1 MTENIENNTKVKGFF
16 KKESKN
22 LGNLT
27 VDFIQDF
34 YPSYSVNNDIVD
46 SLQNKE
52 KEDSLHLLNNSFTFY
67 RICECKIY
75 DVEDRFEYFLEKL
88 KKLFTTAYSIKRNI
102 CYGIV
107 SNNGNVSLVLGVYN
121 KNSEDEAILPVI
133 KGLLSGIKIEKY
145 DKKFINEKDDNGK
158 YKNRYVGCISG
169 VPAVKIDGEYQK
181 KDLSSLIRSLNKQ
194 NYTIMVLCKPIN
206 EDKIQEKINK
216 AIKIQDDCF
225 AISKRTLSLQTGKSE
240 GDTQT
245 KNYNETKGKNENKSS
260 GTSMSGAVPL
270 AAAGAGLGSV
280 IPGLGTVSGGLI
292 GFIVGSTL
300 NFNMNKQEGT
310 NYSITEGYSKAISK
324 TITENESIS
333 GDIQNGFAIELMKM
347 AENMI
352 ERLKIG
358 RNIGMWETLVSYSS
372 DSKLAMDIIQGSLYS
387 EIASEVTEILPPR
400 VFPYFKNKDA
410 TEQAIIPKGFFDK
423 NTKNK
428 LCSLVTSEEI
438 CGICS
443 IPIDNTFGFE
453 INESK
458 GYALNF
464 VKGENYKTLGYVC
477 EYENPLEN
485 VPFGLSE
492 DDLNKHTFVCGI
504 TGSGKTN
511 TVKKILESIDKPFLV
526 IEPVKKEYR
535 NIKKDVE
542 VYTMGRPEINC
553 IKMNPFYV
561 PMGISLQQHIDS
573 LKDLFSASFSFYG
586 PMPYIVEKCFYRIYE
601 NKGWNL
607 TFGLHSYYLE
617 KNKNNL
623 SEELFDN
630 NKLEEFYET
639 TSHKYLF
646 PNMQD
651 LKDDV
656 EYYINNEMT
665 YEGEVKGNIEGAI
678 KARIDSLCV
687 GAKGYMFNTNENN
700 MFDEYTVEK
709 ENKILKLNTIL
720 NQNSVFELEGLADD
734 SDKAFALGLLIIY
747 INEYRQVNKEIDN
760 TKGLKHLLVIE
771 EAHRLL
777 KNVSTEKNEDIG
789 NPKGKA
795 VEHFTNML
803 AEMRSY
809 GQGVIVAEQIPTKL
823 APDVIKNSSNKI
835 IHRIIAKDD
844 QEVIANTIGVYP
856 KDSIYLGNSKT
867 GYTLCHKEG
876 MVQPVIVKIDE
887 VKSENKSDK
896 QLYLKDIDDKIFNI
910 NKSIIKNQLSE
921 YISVWAVKTLVS
933 MMYNP
938 NAEEIFNGLNLAY
951 EEIENKI
958 DLSFINLIP
967 SNKYK
972 KQDYIKKCIY
982 ESIISLLV
990 SGVFSNHK
998 LPTDKF
1004 VSLIDEIIKNPYI
1017 LNEDNDKDE
1026 DDDIIIKNKDK
1037 LLEEFGSFY
1046 NREPKNKSVEI
1057 VAQLYSKEYVNNY
1070 NITKAIDNFTLKS
1083 NNQFVED
1090 VKNYLENKEKEV
1102 IK

>member
-1 MTENIENNTKVKGFF
+1 MEDKKDIIIKEFKKDTEKLGKSTVNFIEN
-16 KKESKN
+16 
-22 LGNLT
+22 
-27 VDFIQDF
+27 F
-34 YPSYSVNNDIVD
+34 YPYYSVNNDIAK
-46 SLQNKE
+46 LE
-52 KEDSLHLLNNSFTFY
+52 KENSLDLLNSFTFY
-67 RICECKIY
+67 KICECKIY
-75 DVEDRFEYFLEKL
+75 DVDDRFEYFLEKL
-88 KKLFTTAYSIKRNI
+88 KKLFTAAYSMNRNVY
-102 CYGIV
+102 YGIV
-107 SNNGNVSLVLGVYN
+107 GDNGNVSLVFGVDA
-121 KNSEDEAILPVI
+121 KNGENETILSII

-145 DKKFINEKDDNGK
+145 DKKFIIEKDDNGK
-158 YKNRYVGCISG
+158 DKKRYVGCISG

-181 KDLSSLIRSLNKQ
+181 KDLSPLIRSLNKE
-194 NYTIMVLCKPIN
+194 NYTIMILCKPLKQ
-206 EDKIQEKINK
+206 ESIQEKINE
-216 AIKIQDDCF
+216 AINIQDKCF

-240 GDTQT
+240 GETHTETEGVNYSKTQSSNFIMRLVDFFRGSQT
-245 KNYNETKGKNENKSS
+245 ETEGKSESVREAISKTLNENKSI
-260 GTSMSGAVPL
+260 A
-270 AAAGAGLGSV
+270 
-280 IPGLGTVSGGLI
+280 
-292 GFIVGSTL
+292 
-300 NFNMNKQEGT
+300 
-310 NYSITEGYSKAISK
+310 
-324 TITENESIS
+324 

-347 AENMI
+347 AESTI

-358 RNIGMWETLVSYSS
+358 RNIGMWETVISYSS

-387 EIASEVTEILPPR
+387 EIASEVPEILSPV
-400 VFPYFKNKDA
+400 VFPYENA
-410 TEQAIIPKGFFDK
+410 IEEQAIIPKGFFENEKDYK
-423 NTKNK
+423 NN
-428 LCSLVTSEEI
+428 LCSLITSEEI

-443 IPIDNTFGFE
+443 IPIENTFGFE

-458 GYALNF
+458 GYALNYL
-464 VKGENYKTLGYVC
+464 KKENDKTLGYVC
-477 EYENPLEN
+477 EYDNPLDN

-492 DDLNKHTFVCGI
+492 EDLNKHVFVCGI

-511 TVKKILESIDKPFLV
+511 TVKKILESVNEPFLV

-535 NIKKDVE
+535 NIKKDIE

-586 PMPYIVEKCFYRIYE
+586 PMPYIFEKCLYNIYE
-601 NKGWNL
+601 KKGWNL

-617 KNKNNL
+617 KYKNNL

-630 NKLEEFYET
+630 SKLEEFYKT
-639 TSHKYLF
+639 ISHKYLF

-651 LKDDV
+651 LKEEV
-656 EYYINNEMT
+656 ANYIKTMS
-665 YEGEVKGNIEGAI
+665 YEGDVKGNIEGAI

-687 GAKGYMFNTNENN
+687 GAKGYMFNTND
-700 MFDEYTVEK
+700 MFDFD
-709 ENKILKLNTIL
+709 IIF

-747 INEYRQVNKEIDN
+747 INEYRQVDKEIN
-760 TKGLKHLLVIE
+760 NKKGLKHLLVIE

-835 IHRIIAKDD
+835 VHRIIAKDD
-844 QEVIANTIGVYP
+844 QEIIANTIGIYP
-856 KDSIYLGNSKT
+856 EDAIYLGNSKT
-867 GYTLCHKEG
+867 GYALCHKEG

-887 VKSENKSDK
+887 VESNNISDK
-896 QLYLKDIDDKIFNI
+896 NLYEKNIDDKIFNI

-933 MMYNP
+933 IMYNP
-938 NAEEIFNGLNLAY
+938 NAEDLNSA
-951 EEIENKI
+951 IDNKI
-958 DLSFINLIP
+958 DLSSISLIP

-972 KQDYIKKCIY
+972 KQDYIKQCIY
-982 ESIISLLV
+982 ESIVSLLV

-998 LPTDKF
+998 LPENNFIK
-1004 VSLIDEIIKNPYI
+1004 LIDDTIKIPDNQNLTK
-1017 LNEDNDKDE
+1017 LNKELDE
-1026 DDDIIIKNKDK
+1026 D
-1037 LLEEFGSFY
+1037 FY
-1046 NREPKNKSVEI
+1046 YHGNSKNKSVEI
-1057 VAQLYSKEYVNNY
+1057 VAQLVSKEYSNNY
-1070 NITKAIDNFTLKS
+1070 NIAQLINDFTLKN
-1083 NNQFVED
+1083 NNQFIED
-1090 VKNYLENKEKEV
+1090 VKNYLEYLENKEEKEA

>member
-1 MTENIENNTKVKGFF
+1 MTANEIDNKENNTKLKKFF
-16 KKESKN
+16 EEESKN

-27 VDFIQDF
+27 VDFIKDF
-34 YPSYSVNNDIVD
+34 YPSYSVNNDIAK
-46 SLQNKE
+46 LE
-52 KEDSLHLLNNSFTFY
+52 KENSLDLLNSFTFY
-67 RICECKIY
+67 KICECKIY
-75 DVEDRFEYFLEKL
+75 DVDDRDDRFEYFLEKL
-88 KKLFTTAYSIKRNI
+88 KKLFTAAYSMNRNVY
-102 CYGIV
+102 YGIV
-107 SNNGNVSLVLGVYN
+107 GDNGNVSLVLGVDA
-121 KNSEDEAILPVI
+121 KNDKNETILSII

-145 DKKFINEKDDNGK
+145 DKKFVIEKDDNGK
-158 YKNRYVGCISG
+158 DKKRFVGCISG

-181 KDLSSLIRSLNKQ
+181 KDLSPLIRSLNKE
-194 NYTIMVLCKPIN
+194 NYTIMILCKPLKQESIQNKIN
-206 EDKIQEKINK
+206 E
-216 AIKIQDDCF
+216 AIKIQDECF

-240 GDTQT
+240 G
-245 KNYNETKGKNENKSS
+245 ETHTE
-260 GTSMSGAVPL
+260 T
-270 AAAGAGLGSV
+270 
-280 IPGLGTVSGGLI
+280 
-292 GFIVGSTL
+292 
-300 NFNMNKQEGT
+300 EGV
-310 NYSITEGYSKAISK
+310 NYSKTQSSNFIMRLVDFFRGSQTETEGKSESVSKAISK
-324 TITENESIS
+324 TINENESIS

-347 AENMI
+347 AESTI

-358 RNIGMWETLVSYSS
+358 RNIGMWETVISYSS

-387 EIASEVTEILPPR
+387 EIASEVPEILPPV
-400 VFPYFKNKDA
+400 VFSYENA
-410 TEQAIIPKGFFDK
+410 IEEQAIIPKGFFENEKDYK
-423 NTKNK
+423 NN
-428 LCSLVTSEEI
+428 LCSLITSEEI

-443 IPIDNTFGFE
+443 IPIENTFGFE

-458 GYALNF
+458 GYALNYL
-464 VKGENYKTLGYVC
+464 KKENDKTLGYVC
-477 EYENPLEN
+477 EYDNPLDN

-492 DDLNKHTFVCGI
+492 EDLNKHVFVCGI

-511 TVKKILESIDKPFLV
+511 TVKKILESVNEPFLV

-535 NIKKDVE
+535 NIKKDIE

-586 PMPYIVEKCFYRIYE
+586 PMPYIVEKCLYRIYE
-601 NKGWNL
+601 KKGWNL

-617 KNKNNL
+617 ENKNNL

-630 NKLEEFYET
+630 SKLEEFYKT

-656 EYYINNEMT
+656 NYYINNEMT
-665 YEGEVKGNIEGAI
+665 YEGEIKGNIEGAI

-687 GAKGYMFNTNENN
+687 GAKGYMFNTND
-700 MFDEYTVEK
+700 MFDFD
-709 ENKILKLNTIL
+709 IIF

-747 INEYRQVNKEIDN
+747 INEYRQVDKEIN
-760 TKGLKHLLVIE
+760 NKKGLKHLLVIE

-835 IHRIIAKDD
+835 VHRIIAKDD
-844 QEVIANTIGVYP
+844 QEVIANSIGIYP
-856 KDSIYLGNSKT
+856 EDAIYLGNSKT
-867 GYTLCHKEG
+867 GYALCHKEG

-887 VKSENKSDK
+887 VESNNISDK
-896 QLYLKDIDDKIFNI
+896 NLYEKNIDEKIKNI
-910 NKSIIKNQLSE
+910 NKSVIKNQLSNDI
-921 YISVWAVKTLVS
+921 YAWACKTLIS
-933 MMYNP
+933 LMYNP
-938 NAEEIFNGLNLAY
+938 NDKELYEGLDFAYNEID
-951 EEIENKI
+951 NKI
-958 DLSFINLIP
+958 RLDSISLIKCN
-967 SNKYK
+967 NKK
-972 KQDYIKKCIY
+972 DYIIECIN
-982 ESIISLLV
+982 EAIISLLV

-998 LPTDKF
+998 LPTDEF
-1004 VSLIDEIIKNPYI
+1004 VSLIDEIIHNPII
-1017 LNEDNDKDE
+1017 LNDVVNKEDEQDE
-1026 DDDIIIKNKDK
+1026 CEQDITKK
-1037 LLEEFGSFY
+1037 LYLLNEFENFY
-1046 NREPKNKSVEI
+1046 NGEPKNKSVEI
-1057 VAQLYSKEYVNNY
+1057 VAQLYSKEYANNN
-1070 NITKAIDNFTLKS
+1070 NITNSINDYTLLK

-1090 VKNYLENKEKEV
+1090 VKNYLEYLENKEEKEV

>member
-1 MTENIENNTKVKGFF
+1 MSDKKDITEIKDDTKTLGDLF
-16 KKESKN
+16 KNDTES
-22 LGNLT
+22 LGRLT
-27 VDFIQDF
+27 VNFIQDF
-34 YPSYSVNNDIVD
+34 YPSYSINNGID
-46 SLQNKE
+46 SLP
-52 KEDSLHLLNNSFTFY
+52 KEDSLGLLNSFTFY

-88 KKLFTTAYSIKRNI
+88 KKLFTAAYSINRNV

-107 SNNGNVSLVLGVYN
+107 SKDGNVSLVLGVDS
-121 KNSEDEAILPVI
+121 KNGEDETILSVI

-145 DKKFINEKDDNGK
+145 DKKIINEK
-158 YKNRYVGCISG
+158 YKNGYAGCISG
-169 VPAVKIDGEYQK
+169 VPAIKIDGEYQK
-181 KDLSSLIRSLNKQ
+181 KDLSPLIRSLNGQ
-194 NYTIMVLCKPIN
+194 NYTIMILCKPLDKIN
-206 EDKIQEKINK
+206 IQEKINK
-216 AIKIQDDCF
+216 AIDIQDKCF
-225 AISKRTLSLQTGKSE
+225 AISKRSISYQKGISEGKTETITDGISYSKTQGSNFFMRIVDFFRGSQNETEGKSE
-240 GDTQT
+240 
-245 KNYNETKGKNENKSS
+245 
-260 GTSMSGAVPL
+260 
-270 AAAGAGLGSV
+270 SV
-280 IPGLGTVSGGLI
+280 SD
-292 GFIVGSTL
+292 
-300 NFNMNKQEGT
+300 
-310 NYSITEGYSKAISK
+310 AISK

-347 AENMI
+347 AESMV

-387 EIASEVTEILPPR
+387 EIASEVPEILPPV
-400 VFPYFKNKDA
+400 VFPYEET
-410 TEQAIIPKGFFDK
+410 TEQAIIPKGFFENKKD
-423 NTKNK
+423 NENNPK

-464 VKGENYKTLGYVC
+464 VKQENDKTLGYVC
-477 EYENPLEN
+477 EYESPLDN

-492 DDLNKHTFVCGI
+492 DDLNKHAFVCGI

-511 TVKKILESIDKPFLV
+511 TVKKILESVDKPFLV

-542 VYTMGRPEINC
+542 VYTLGRPEINC

-561 PMGISLQQHIDS
+561 PIGISLQQHIDS

-586 PMPYIVEKCFYRIYE
+586 PMPYIVEKCLYRIYE
-601 NKGWNL
+601 KKGWNF
-607 TFGLHSYYLE
+607 TFGLHYYYLE
-617 KNKNNL
+617 ENKNNL
-623 SEELFDN
+623 SEELFN
-630 NKLEEFYET
+630 KSKLEEFYKM

-656 EYYINNEMT
+656 DYYINKEMT
-665 YEGEVKGNIEGAI
+665 YEGEIKGNIQGAI
-678 KARIDSLCV
+678 KSRIDSLCV
-687 GAKGYMFNTNENN
+687 GAKGYMFNTND
-700 MFDEYTVEK
+700 MFEFDTVF
-709 ENKILKLNTIL
+709 

-760 TKGLKHLLVIE
+760 KKGLKHLLVIE

-856 KDSIYLGNSKT
+856 KDAIYLGNSKT
-867 GYTLCHKEG
+867 GYALCHKEG

-887 VKSENKSDK
+887 VESGNKSDNE
-896 QLYLKDIDDKIFNI
+896 LYRKDIDNKIFNI

-921 YISVWAVKTLVS
+921 YISAWAVKTLVS

-938 NAEEIFNGLNLAY
+938 NEDEIFNGLNFAY
-951 EEIENKI
+951 KEIDNKI
-958 DLSFINLIP
+958 DLNSISFIP

-972 KQDYIKKCIY
+972 KEDYIKECIY

-990 SGVFSNHK
+990 SGVFSNHELPKEEFIK
-998 LPTDKF
+998 LINDIIKIPTDEN
-1004 VSLIDEIIKNPYI
+1004 LIN
-1017 LNEDNDKDE
+1017 LNE
-1026 DDDIIIKNKDK
+1026 
-1037 LLEEFGSFY
+1037 EFKSFY
-1046 NREPKNKSVEI
+1046 GREPKNKIVEI
-1057 VAQLYSKEYVNNY
+1057 VAGLVSKEYSNDY
-1070 NITKAIDNFTLKS
+1070 NITQLINDFTLKN

-1090 VKNYLENKEKEV
+1090 VKNDLENKEKEV

>member
-1 MTENIENNTKVKGFF
+1 MGDKKDIIKFEDDTKTLGALTEN
-16 KKESKN
+16 
-22 LGNLT
+22 
-27 VDFIQDF
+27 FIQNF
-34 YPSYSVNNDIVD
+34 YPSYSVNNDIAE
-46 SLQNKE
+46 LE
-52 KEDSLHLLNNSFTFY
+52 KENSLDLLNSFTFY
-67 RICECKIY
+67 KICECKIY
-75 DVEDRFEYFLEKL
+75 NVDDRFEYFLEKL
-88 KKLFTTAYSIKRNI
+88 KKLFTAAYSMNRNVY
-102 CYGIV
+102 YGIV
-107 SNNGNVSLVLGVYN
+107 GDNGNVSLVLGVDA
-121 KNSEDEAILPVI
+121 KNDKNETILSII

-145 DKKFINEKDDNGK
+145 DKKFVIEKDDNGK
-158 YKNRYVGCISG
+158 DKKRYVGCISG

-181 KDLSSLIRSLNKQ
+181 KDLSPLIRSLNKE
-194 NYTIMVLCKPIN
+194 NYTIMILCKPLKQ
-206 EDKIQEKINK
+206 DDIQEKIDK
-216 AIKIQDDCF
+216 AINIQDKCF

-240 GDTQT
+240 GETHT
-245 KNYNETKGKNENKSS
+245 KSHSESEGQSIGVSAAPLLALAGAAIGSAILPGVGTSIGGGIGAMIGSAFNANKTKG
-260 GTSMSGAVPL
+260 
-270 AAAGAGLGSV
+270 
-280 IPGLGTVSGGLI
+280 
-292 GFIVGSTL
+292 
-300 NFNMNKQEGT
+300 T
-310 NYSITEGYSKAISK
+310 NHSYSEAISK
-324 TITENESIS
+324 TINENESIS

-347 AENMI
+347 AESTI

-358 RNIGMWETLVSYSS
+358 RNIGMWETVISYSS

-387 EIASEVTEILPPR
+387 EIASEVPEILPPV
-400 VFPYFKNKDA
+400 VFPYENA
-410 TEQAIIPKGFFDK
+410 IEEQAIIPKGFFENEKDYK
-423 NTKNK
+423 NN
-428 LCSLVTSEEI
+428 LCSLITSEEI

-443 IPIDNTFGFE
+443 IPIENTFGFE

-458 GYALNF
+458 GYALNYL
-464 VKGENYKTLGYVC
+464 KKENDKTLGYVC
-477 EYENPLEN
+477 EYDNPLDN

-492 DDLNKHTFVCGI
+492 EDLNKHVFVCGI

-511 TVKKILESIDKPFLV
+511 TVKKILESVNEPFLV

-535 NIKKDVE
+535 NIKKDIE

-586 PMPYIVEKCFYRIYE
+586 PMPYIFEKCLYNIYE
-601 NKGWNL
+601 KKGWNL

-617 KNKNNL
+617 KYKNNL

-630 NKLEEFYET
+630 SKLEEFYKT
-639 TSHKYLF
+639 ISHKYLF

-651 LKDDV
+651 LKEEV
-656 EYYINNEMT
+656 AKYINKMP
-665 YEGEVKGNIEGAI
+665 YKGELKGNIEGAI

-687 GAKGYMFNTNENN
+687 GAKGYMFNTND
-700 MFDEYTVEK
+700 MFDFD
-709 ENKILKLNTIL
+709 IIF

-747 INEYRQVNKEIDN
+747 INEYRQVDKEIN
-760 TKGLKHLLVIE
+760 NKKGLKHLLVIE

-835 IHRIIAKDD
+835 VHRIIAKDD
-844 QEVIANTIGVYP
+844 QEIIANTIGIYP
-856 KDSIYLGNSKT
+856 EDAIYLGNSKT
-867 GYTLCHKEG
+867 GYALCHKEG

-887 VKSENKSDK
+887 VESNNISDK
-896 QLYLKDIDDKIFNI
+896 NLYEKNIDDKIFNI

-933 MMYNP
+933 IMYNP
-938 NAEEIFNGLNLAY
+938 NAEDLNSA
-951 EEIENKI
+951 IDNKI
-958 DLSFINLIP
+958 DLISISLIP

-972 KQDYIKKCIY
+972 KQDYIKQCIY
-982 ESIISLLV
+982 ESIVSLLV

-998 LPTDKF
+998 LPENNFIK
-1004 VSLIDEIIKNPYI
+1004 LIDDTIKIPDNQNLTK
-1017 LNEDNDKDE
+1017 LNKELDE
-1026 DDDIIIKNKDK
+1026 D
-1037 LLEEFGSFY
+1037 FY
-1046 NREPKNKSVEI
+1046 YHGNSKNKSVEI
-1057 VAQLYSKEYVNNY
+1057 VAQLVSKEYSNNY
-1070 NITKAIDNFTLKS
+1070 NIAQLINDFTLKN
-1083 NNQFVED
+1083 NNQFIED
-1090 VKNYLENKEKEV
+1090 VKNYLEYLENKEEKEA

>member
-1 MTENIENNTKVKGFF
+1 MSDKKDITEF
-16 KKESKN
+16 KNDTES
-22 LGNLT
+22 LGRLT
-27 VDFIQDF
+27 VNFIQDF
-34 YPSYSVNNDIVD
+34 YPSYSINNGID
-46 SLQNKE
+46 SLPKE
-52 KEDSLHLLNNSFTFY
+52 EDSLGLLNSFTFY

-88 KKLFTTAYSIKRNI
+88 KKLFTAAYSINRNV

-107 SNNGNVSLVLGVYN
+107 SKDGNVSLVLGVDS
-121 KNSEDEAILPVI
+121 KNGEDETILSVI

-145 DKKFINEKDDNGK
+145 DKKIINEK
-158 YKNRYVGCISG
+158 YKNGYAGCISG
-169 VPAVKIDGEYQK
+169 VPTIKIDGEYQK
-181 KDLSSLIRSLNKQ
+181 KDLSPLIRSLNGQ
-194 NYTIMVLCKPIN
+194 NYTIMILCKPLDKIN
-206 EDKIQEKINK
+206 IQEKINK
-216 AIKIQDDCF
+216 AIDIQDKCF

-240 GDTQT
+240 GTT
-245 KNYNETKGKNENKSS
+245 HTTSYGENENNSIGGGMS
-260 GTSMSGAVPL
+260 FGPLLALAGGFIAPGVGT
-270 AAAGAGLGSV
+270 AAGSL
-280 IPGLGTVSGGLI
+280 IGLI
-292 GFIVGSTL
+292 ASL
-300 NFNMNKQEGT
+300 NFNISKSKGT
-310 NYSITEGYSKAISK
+310 NHGISDAISK

-333 GDIQNGFAIELMKM
+333 SDIQNGFAIELMKM
-347 AENMI
+347 AESMV

-387 EIASEVTEILPPR
+387 EIASEVPEILPPV
-400 VFPYFKNKDA
+400 VFPYKET
-410 TEQAIIPKGFFDK
+410 TEQAIIPKGFFENKKD
-423 NTKNK
+423 NENNPK

-464 VKGENYKTLGYVC
+464 VKQENNKTLGYVC
-477 EYENPLEN
+477 EYESPLDN

-492 DDLNKHTFVCGI
+492 DDLNKHAFVCGI

-511 TVKKILESIDKPFLV
+511 TVKKILESVDKPFLV

-542 VYTMGRPEINC
+542 VYTLGRPEINC

-561 PMGISLQQHIDS
+561 PIGISLQQHIDS

-586 PMPYIVEKCFYRIYE
+586 PMPYIVEKCIYRIYE
-601 NKGWNL
+601 KKGWNL

-617 KNKNNL
+617 ENKNNL
-623 SEELFDN
+623 SEELFN
-630 NKLEEFYET
+630 KSKLEEFYKM

-651 LKDDV
+651 LKDEVDD
-656 EYYINNEMT
+656 YIEKMD
-665 YEGEVKGNIEGAI
+665 YEGDVKGNIQGAI
-678 KARIDSLCV
+678 KSRIDSLCV
-687 GAKGYMFNTNENN
+687 GAKGYMFNTND
-700 MFDEYTVEK
+700 MFEFD
-709 ENKILKLNTIL
+709 TIF

-760 TKGLKHLLVIE
+760 KKGLKHLLVIE

-856 KDSIYLGNSKT
+856 KDAIYLGNSKT
-867 GYTLCHKEG
+867 GYALCHKEG

-887 VKSENKSDK
+887 VESGNKSDNE
-896 QLYLKDIDDKIFNI
+896 LYRKDIDNKIFNI

-921 YISVWAVKTLVS
+921 YISAWAVKTLVS

-938 NAEEIFNGLNLAY
+938 NDIDKGLEDAYKEIND
-951 EEIENKI
+951 KI
-958 DLSFINLIP
+958 YLKSISFIP

-972 KQDYIKKCIY
+972 KEDYIKECIY

-990 SGVFSNHK
+990 SDIAFSNHK
-998 LPTDKF
+998 SLPTEES
-1004 VSLIDEIIKNPYI
+1004 VSLIYEIIYKKDEII
-1017 LNEDNDKDE
+1017 DKINKLHDE
-1026 DDDIIIKNKDK
+1026 F
-1037 LLEEFGSFY
+1037 ESFY
-1046 NREPKNKSVEI
+1046 QKD
-1057 VAQLYSKEYVNNY
+1057 
-1070 NITKAIDNFTLKS
+1070 T
-1083 NNQFVED
+1083 
-1090 VKNYLENKEKEV
+1090 KEKIED
-1102 IK
+1102 ILKIRK